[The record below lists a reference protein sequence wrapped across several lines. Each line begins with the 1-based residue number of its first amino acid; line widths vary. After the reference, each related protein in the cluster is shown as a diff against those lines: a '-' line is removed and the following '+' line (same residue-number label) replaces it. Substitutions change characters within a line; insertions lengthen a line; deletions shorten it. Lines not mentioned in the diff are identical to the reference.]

1 MPAYANTER
10 NIARRT
16 MKKSFFVIVAAM
28 LLAASAAANT
38 PGKRSVVL
46 TWTDPETGVTF
57 NVYRGTVAGVCSGTP
72 TPYISGVTALTYT
85 DTAVVSG
92 TTYFYN
98 VSAVKGGIEGPCSN
112 AEAQITVP
120 TSPLAPSNLQGTA
133 Q

>member
-1 MPAYANTER
+1 MER
-10 NIARRT
+10 ITGRIT
-16 MKKSFFVIVAAM
+16 MKKNLLVIVASM
-28 LLAASAAANT
+28 LLVAMAVANT

-46 TWTDPETGVTF
+46 TWTDPDTGVTF
-57 NVYRGTVAGVCSGTP
+57 NVYRGTAAGVCSGSP
-72 TPYISGVTALTYT
+72 MPYATGVPALTYT

-112 AEAQITVP
+112 AEAQVTVP